1 MIRVLVLI
9 AMLPDFV
16 MAYES
21 KRAANNLAHEYA
33 ECAAFYTVSST
44 LFESQDPKLA
54 ERMNQ
59 SAINAM
65 NYSQILTSEKL
76 TDARIEMA
84 VKSIIRDLDNDIAN
98 VSIILNKYSDRCV
111 EAMTDPEAR
120 MDYWL
125 KKQD

>member
-9 AMLPDFV
+9 VMLPSFA
-16 MAYES
+16 MAYEP
-21 KRAANNLAHEYA
+21 KRAVNNLAHEYA
-33 ECAAFYTVSST
+33 ECAAFYTVSSK

-54 ERMNQ
+54 EQMNQ
-59 SAINAM
+59 AAIRAIE
-65 NYSQILTSEKL
+65 YSQILTGEKL

-84 VKSIIRDLDNDIAN
+84 AKSIIKDLDNDIAN

-111 EAMTDPEAR
+111 EAMTDPKAR

-125 KKQD
+125 MKRD

>member
-9 AMLPDFV
+9 AMLPGFA

-21 KRAANNLAHEYA
+21 KRAANILAHEYA
-33 ECAAFYTVSST
+33 GCAAFYTVSSK

-54 ERMNQ
+54 ERMSQ
-59 SAINAM
+59 SAMNAIE
-65 NYSQILTSEKL
+65 YSQILTSEKL
-76 TDARIEMA
+76 TNARIEMA

-111 EAMTDPEAR
+111 EAMTDPKAR